1 MHMITADILASK
13 GDKPRPAQISPA
25 SKYPRQRG
33 VPISTQAARKL
44 LGDIEVGTEDRAWAR
59 RELGQPPASAEPA
72 MPSAA
77 EASAAPAPK
86 SPAAPAPKSPAPAL
100 PGGLISTGSLPQL
113 GGLRNVR
120 AVNKVAAE
128 HHASRLKR
136 ARDNIPPLVGS
147 WGPGKGLPLSPRRPG
162 SPTAASGGS
171 PRFPTHSQSLASLG
185 SFRSASWRSPREF
198 EWEPHG
204 PSVSDEYAA
213 TTISRAIHVW
223 ERKTAVQQPV
233 WYDSDLPPREPQIE
247 NDPYRPPTRPQTP
260 MGSVGGST
268 VVDPLNSSLRPLTGS
283 GTLTRLEPSPSH
295 PLTLSPLSLSH
306 PRSTPAACRYA
317 CGRWWRRMRARPRG
331 FVSMPIAKD
340 TFGRARSPSPLDSAA
355 VMTKLAHQGG
365 RTCPRS
371 FAWCT

>member
-1 MHMITADILASK
+1 
-13 GDKPRPAQISPA
+13 
-25 SKYPRQRG
+25 
-33 VPISTQAARKL
+33 
-44 LGDIEVGTEDRAWAR
+44 
-59 RELGQPPASAEPA
+59 
-72 MPSAA
+72 
-77 EASAAPAPK
+77 
-86 SPAAPAPKSPAPAL
+86 
-100 PGGLISTGSLPQL
+100 LPQL
-113 GGLRNVR
+113 RNVK

-162 SPTAASGGS
+162 SPTAASSGS
-171 PRFPTHSQSLASLG
+171 PRFPTHSQSLASIG

-268 VVDPLNSSLRPLTGS
+268 VVDPLTSSLRPLTASGS
-283 GTLTRLEPSPSH
+283 LDRLERLQKS
-295 PLTLSPLSLSH
+295 
-306 PRSTPAACRYA
+306 PAAAKRGTDRHPEHPYVKPPIETQHKQA
-317 CGRWWRRMRARPRG
+317 IARLKKRAPQLAHFHEHCLNQGLARG
-331 FVSMPIAKD
+331 LNVIINSP
-340 TFGRARSPSPLDSAA
+340 TRSPRARSPSRPPPELSLAA
-355 VMTKLAHQGG
+355 EASNELPPTSPGKVYTPYNVTYLKSWGG
-365 RTCPRS
+365 DK
-371 FAWCT
+371 